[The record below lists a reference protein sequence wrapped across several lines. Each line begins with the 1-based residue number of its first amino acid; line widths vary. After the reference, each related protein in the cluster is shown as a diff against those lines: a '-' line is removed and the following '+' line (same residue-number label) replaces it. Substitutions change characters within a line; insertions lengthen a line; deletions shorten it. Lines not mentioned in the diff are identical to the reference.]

1 MQRVARFFAALVIAV
16 SAATC
21 SQTDSGVTTKVKA
34 KFAQDDIVKA
44 HEINV
49 TTRGG
54 IVTLAGKV
62 ESVAVKQ
69 QAVRLARETAGVTG
83 VIDELRVDVAATSGE
98 RNDLDVDIDV
108 DRDIKEGVR
117 ETGHAIREGAEK
129 AADAARKTGKAAR
142 DAVTD
147 DDRDS
152 DRDGK

>member
-1 MQRVARFFAALVIAV
+1 MQRLAGFFAALVIAV
-16 SAATC
+16 SAAAC

-49 TTRGG
+49 TTREG
-54 IVTLAGKV
+54 IVTLTGEV

-69 QAVRLARETAGVTG
+69 QAVRLARETAGVTE
-83 VIDELRVDVAATSGE
+83 VIDELRVGVAATGGE
-98 RNDLDVDIDV
+98 LDDLDVDIDV

-117 ETGHAIREGAEK
+117 ETGEAIREGAEK
-129 AADAARKTGKAAR
+129 AADAARRTGKAAR

>member
-1 MQRVARFFAALVIAV
+1 MQRVAGFLAALVIAV
-16 SAATC
+16 SAAAC

-49 TTRGG
+49 TTREG
-54 IVTLAGKV
+54 IVTLAGEV
-62 ESVAVKQ
+62 ESVAIKQ
-69 QAVRLARETAGVTG
+69 QAVRLARETEGVTA

-98 RNDLDVDIDV
+98 RDDLNVDIDV

-117 ETGHAIREGAEK
+117 ETGQAIREGAEK